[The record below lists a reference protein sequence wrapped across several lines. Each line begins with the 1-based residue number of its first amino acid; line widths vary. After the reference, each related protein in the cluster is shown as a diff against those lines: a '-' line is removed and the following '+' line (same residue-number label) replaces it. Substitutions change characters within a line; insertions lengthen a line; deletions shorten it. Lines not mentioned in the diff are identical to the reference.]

1 MDLDLIIWSSK
12 KQSTVETSV
21 VEAEF
26 LIVKHVYQSIEADLC
41 MGRDTSIL
49 VYTHTS
55 INR

>member
-26 LIVKHVYQSIEADLC
+26 LIVKHVYKSIEADLC